1 MARRYSLA
9 GPKLGAVATPAAAQL
24 PGAITVADAGDR
36 LVADF
41 VGLRDRRLA
50 QRRRTEGGTTFGRF
64 LAEGDLVTERALRA
78 GHRLVAL
85 LVDAGR
91 TEPLTTG
98 ADQAI
103 AAGASLLAA
112 GPDVVEAITGSR
124 AHRGSMGL
132 FERPEPLTVAAAV
145 GNARTVAVLEGV
157 VNPVNLGLI
166 ARSAVAMGVEA
177 LLLDPTCADPW
188 YRRASRVSMGEVF
201 AVPHA
206 WLDALPG
213 GLDPLSAAGFTLLAL
228 TPSEDAVDIGAVAL
242 GPDDRVALLL
252 GAEGPGLS
260 ARVLA
265 RADACVR
272 IPLSA
277 AVDSLNV
284 GAAAAVAAYAVGRNR
299 RERP

>member
-1 MARRYSLA
+1 MTTR
-9 GPKLGAVATPAAAQL
+9 AAARL
-24 PGAITVADAGDR
+24 PGAVPVVDAGDR

-50 QRRRTEGGTTFGRF
+50 QRRSADGEARFGRF
-64 LAEGDLVTERALRA
+64 LAEGDLVTERAVRA
-78 GHRLVAL
+78 GHRLIAV
-85 LVDAGR
+85 LVDAVR
-91 TEPLTTG
+91 SEPLPAG
-98 ADQAI
+98 VDRAI
-103 AAGASLLAA
+103 AGGATLLAA

-132 FERPEPLTVAAAV
+132 FERPEPLSVATAL
-145 GNARTVAVLEGV
+145 GDARTVAVLEGV

-166 ARSAVAMGVEA
+166 ARSAVAMGVET

-206 WLDALPG
+206 RLAALPD
-213 GLDPLSAAGFTLLAL
+213 GLDPVAAAGFALLAL
-228 TPSEDAVDIGAVAL
+228 TPAVDAVDIGMVAM

-252 GAEGPGLS
+252 GSEGPGLS
-260 ARVLA
+260 DAVLA
-265 RADACVR
+265 RADVRVR
-272 IPLSA
+272 IPLAA

-299 RERP
+299 RERPR

>member
-1 MARRYSLA
+1 MS
-9 GPKLGAVATPAAAQL
+9 PPPAAAQL
-24 PGAITVADAGDR
+24 QGAVAIVDASDR
-36 LVADF
+36 RVADF

-50 QRRRTEGGTTFGRF
+50 QRSRSGLEATYGRF
-64 LAEGDLVTERALRA
+64 LVEGDLVTERALRA
-78 GHRLVAL
+78 GHRLIAL

-91 TEPLTTG
+91 TQPLPAGVAPALAGG
-98 ADQAI
+98 A
-103 AAGASLLAA
+103 GLLAA

-145 GNARTVAVLEGV
+145 GAARTVAVLEGV

-166 ARSAVAMGVEA
+166 ARSSVAMGVEA
-177 LLLDPTCADPW
+177 LLLDPACADPW

-206 WLDALPG
+206 RLGALPG
-213 GLDPLSAAGFTLLAL
+213 GLEPLSAAGFALLAL
-228 TPSEDAVDIGAVAL
+228 TPSGDAIDIDALPL

-260 ARVLA
+260 DAVLA
-265 RADACVR
+265 RADARVR
-272 IPLSA
+272 IPLA
-277 AVDSLNV
+277 ASVDSLNV
-284 GAAAAVAAYAVGRNR
+284 GAAAAVAAYALRRNR
-299 RERP
+299 VEAQR

>member
-1 MARRYSLA
+1 MI
-9 GPKLGAVATPAAAQL
+9 TPAAAQL
-24 PGAITVADAGDR
+24 PGAVPVADADDR

-50 QRRRTEGGTTFGRF
+50 QRRGVRGAAPFGRF

-78 GHRLVAL
+78 GHRLVTV

-91 TEPLTTG
+91 TEPLPEG
-98 ADQAI
+98 VELALAE
-103 AAGASLLAA
+103 GASLLAA

-132 FERPEPLTVAAAV
+132 FERPEPLSVAAAV
-145 GNARTVAVLEGV
+145 ADARTVAVLEGV

-166 ARSAVAMGVEA
+166 ARSAVAMGVGA
-177 LLLDPTCADPW
+177 LLLDPRCADPL

-206 WLDALPG
+206 WLEPLPG
-213 GLDPLSAAGFTLLAL
+213 GLEPLSAAGFALLAL
-228 TPSEDAVDIGAVAL
+228 TPSEDAIDIGTVAL

-260 ARVLA
+260 GAVLA
-265 RADACVR
+265 RADASVR
-272 IPLSA
+272 IPLAA

-284 GAAAAVAAYAVGRNR
+284 GAAAAVAAYAIGRNR
-299 RERP
+299 RDAAR

>member
-1 MARRYSLA
+1 MT
-9 GPKLGAVATPAAAQL
+9 PPAAAQL
-24 PGAITVADAGDR
+24 PGAVTIADPGDP

-41 VGLRDRRLA
+41 VGLRDRQLA
-50 QRRRTEGGTTFGRF
+50 QRGRAQRGSAFGRF

-85 LVDAGR
+85 LIDAGR
-91 TEPLTTG
+91 TQPLPAG
-98 ADQAI
+98 ADRAL
-103 AAGASLLAA
+103 AAGALLLAA

-124 AHRGSMGL
+124 THRGSMGL
-132 FERPEPLTVAAAV
+132 FERPEPLTVTAAI
-145 GNARTVAVLEGV
+145 GDARTVAVLEGV

-206 WLDALPG
+206 RLQALPDG
-213 GLDPLSAAGFTLLAL
+213 FEPLSDAGFALLAL
-228 TPSEDAVDIGAVAL
+228 TPAEGAIDIAALPL
-242 GPDDRVALLL
+242 GPDDRVALVL

-260 ARVLA
+260 ASVLA
-265 RADACVR
+265 RCDQRVR
-272 IPLSA
+272 IPLAS

-284 GAAAAVAAYAVGRNR
+284 GAAAAVAAYAIGRNR
-299 RERP
+299 GEAPALGE